1 MYTTL
6 TKVVYIFFDYIVERR
21 FVKMLK
27 TSNKKEFLYK
37 LLPLSLFIMIFLI
50 WNYLSESGK
59 VPSYMLPSPKSVI
72 DAFITDREILYEH
85 SLTTL
90 YEAMMGLFF
99 GVTIGFVIAV
109 VMDGIYILKRAFYPF
124 LIVSQT
130 IPTIAIAPI
139 LILWFGFETTPK
151 IILVTIS
158 TFFPIVVNM
167 LEGFSLADQDA
178 IKLLKSMGA
187 SKIQIFRHI
196 KMPGAIDNFFTGLKI
211 SVAYS
216 VVGAVIAEWLG
227 GYSGLG
233 VYITR
238 VRKSFKFDRMFAAII
253 LISIISI
260 ILILITNRLH
270 AISTPWKRQEKNSA
284 IKN

>member
-1 MYTTL
+1 
-6 TKVVYIFFDYIVERR
+6 
-21 FVKMLK
+21 MLK
-27 TSNKKEFLYK
+27 TNKKKELLYK
-37 LLPLSLFIMIFLI
+37 LLPVSLFVMTFLI

-59 VPSYMLPSPKSVI
+59 IPAYMLPSPRSVI
-72 DAFITDREILYEH
+72 DAFITDKEILYEH
-85 SLTTL
+85 SMTTL
-90 YEAMMGLFF
+90 YEAMLGLFF

-109 VMDGIYILKRAFYPF
+109 VMDGLYVIKRALYPF

-139 LILWFGFETTPK
+139 LILWFGFETKPK
-151 IILVTIS
+151 IILVAIS

-167 LEGFSLADQDA
+167 LEGFSMADQDA

-187 SKIQIFRHI
+187 SKTQIFRHI

-238 VRKSFKFDRMFAAII
+238 VRKSFMFDRMFAAII
-253 LISIISI
+253 LISVVSI

-270 AISTPWKRQEKNSA
+270 VISTPWKRQEKNST
-284 IKN
+284 I